1 MKACVAT
8 VDSAHAR
15 LFTYDDTGDEGAT
28 LGSERTFESP
38 GRTEHGMF
46 TDHQGMKP
54 GVVGTAG
61 HPGASHRGGHGSV
74 DDHRT
79 GHLAELDARF
89 AKQVVEELAT
99 WVREQGASNIIIAAS
114 PKMLGTLRSH
124 LGPLTRAGAS
134 VTEVDENMNNLST
147 AQIQE
152 KLARLDLVRPRT
164 RLSMPHGSGA
174 SAR

>member
-15 LFTYDDTGDEGAT
+15 LFTYDDTGEEGAT
-28 LGSERTFESP
+28 LGGERTFESP

-54 GVVGTAG
+54 GIVGTAG

-79 GHLAELDARF
+79 GYLAALDARF
-89 AKQVVEELAT
+89 AKQVVEELTT
-99 WVREQGASNIIIAAS
+99 WVRDQATSNIIIVAS
-114 PKMLGTLRSH
+114 PKMLGTLRAH
-124 LGPLTRAGAS
+124 MGPLARAGAS
-134 VTEVDENMNNLST
+134 ITEVDENMNNLSVS
-147 AQIQE
+147 QIQE
-152 KLARLDLVRPRT
+152 KLARLEIVRPRM
-164 RLSMPHGSGA
+164 RPAMAHGTGA
-174 SAR
+174 STR

>member
-1 MKACVAT
+1 MKACVAI

-15 LFTYDDTGDEGAT
+15 LFTYDDTGDQGPT
-28 LGSERTFESP
+28 LGSERMLESA

-54 GVVGTAG
+54 GVVGTG
-61 HPGASHRGGHGSV
+61 GQPGASHRGGHGSA

-89 AKQVVEELAT
+89 AKQIVEDLAT
-99 WVREQGASNIIIAAS
+99 CVRDQVASNIIIVAS
-114 PKMLGTLRSH
+114 PKMLGTLRAH
-124 LGPLTRAGAS
+124 VGPLVRAGAAL
-134 VTEVDENMNNLST
+134 TEVDENMTNLSVS
-147 AQIQE
+147 QIQE
-152 KLARLDLVRPRT
+152 KLARLDIVRPRT
-164 RLSMPHGSGA
+164 RPAMSRTSGA